1 MNHKRAP
8 GVVLEAGGFAHGA
21 RTTGIGTT
29 AGADDRRPSAAR
41 ALTGLLAVLLVVAGL
56 LALRHGM
63 HHPAATAE
71 AGTVTSSGPQIAAL
85 PVYDNARR
93 YDSLPG
99 RTQLSLP
106 EVNGD
111 QVTGDLPHL
120 PGPSRTAAVRAA
132 ALVLQRYCANPEQ
145 VRTRLVDVAS
155 ATGRDGSG
163 RRGGGWWSV
172 TAQTRSPASSPITVS
187 LLWTD
192 PSYSWTG
199 SLRQLVG
206 CA

>member
-8 GVVLEAGGFAHGA
+8 GVVLEAGVLARQDGA
-21 RTTGIGTT
+21 ATTTT
-29 AGADDRRPSAAR
+29 ASAGGRRPSAAR
-41 ALTGLLAVLLVVAGL
+41 ALAGLLTVLLVVAAL

-63 HHPAATAE
+63 HHPAAA
-71 AGTVTSSGPQIAAL
+71 AATVTSSGPEVAELA
-85 PVYDNARR
+85 VYDDARR
-93 YDSLPG
+93 YDGLPG
-99 RTQLSLP
+99 RTRLSQP
-106 EVNGD
+106 ELDGD
-111 QVTGDLPHL
+111 QVTGDLPYL
-120 PGPSRTAAVRAA
+120 RGPSRAAAVHAA

-145 VRTRLVDVAS
+145 TRTQLVDAAS
-155 ATGRDGSG
+155 ATGWDGERRRD
-163 RRGGGWWSV
+163 GGWWSV
-172 TAQTRSPASSPITVS
+172 TAQTRSPGSRPITIS

>member
-1 MNHKRAP
+1 MKHKRAP
-8 GVVLEAGGFAHGA
+8 GVVLEAGGLARGA
-21 RTTGIGTT
+21 RTTGTGPT
-29 AGADDRRPSAAR
+29 AGAGDRRSSATR
-41 ALTGLLAVLLVVAGL
+41 ALSGLLAVLLVVAGL

-63 HHPAATAE
+63 HHPAAA
-71 AGTVTSSGPQIAAL
+71 ATVTSSGPQIAAL

-99 RTQLSLP
+99 RTRLSLP

-120 PGPSRTAAVRAA
+120 PGPSRAAAVHAA

-145 VRTRLVDVAS
+145 TRTRLIDAAS
-155 ATGRDGSG
+155 TTGRDGNG

-172 TAQTRSPASSPITVS
+172 TAQTTSPASSPITVS